1 MISNGSLL
9 GTLRGHKKGIW
20 CVRFSP
26 VDQCLATSS
35 ADSTIK
41 IWALSDFTCV
51 KTLEGHTSS
60 VLKICFLT
68 RGMQLVSRWILFF
81 CLYVCLCFFISV
93 LLYLNLPPKIFL
105 TVYFLCFSVN
115 LLNRLEVHLSRRGA
129 LFALLPLC
137 LNTGALIHFSI
148 RGCRLCKRWL
158 SLNLYTLES
167 ECIFSILLF
176 INFLRCCQ
184 GEFVFQPKVSFVGD
198 HFLYSHDLN
207 VWFRGGIVGRN

>member
-1 MISNGSLL
+1 M
-9 GTLRGHKKGIW
+9 
-20 CVRFSP
+20 
-26 VDQCLATSS
+26 
-35 ADSTIK
+35 
-41 IWALSDFTCV
+41 
-51 KTLEGHTSS
+51 
-60 VLKICFLT
+60 
-68 RGMQLVSRWILFF
+68 FF

-129 LFALLPLC
+129 FSLYLLWAF
-137 LNTGALIHFSI
+137 TQGHFSISIHFSI
-148 RGCRLCKRWL
+148 GGCRLCKRWL
-158 SLNLYTLES
+158 SLTLYTLES

-176 INFLRCCQ
+176 IHFLRCCQ

-207 VWFRGGIVGRN
+207 V